1 MATRVFR
8 TQTQVGALAVLQR
21 IFRTSQ
27 WPSRIQTWSARCSG
41 RRRCVGEPLRTSA
54 RLERDGIQSAGR
66 TLSLVPFRA
75 LIAKPPG
82 QADKALWSPPTGP
95 GATAPPSAR
104 RALALALFEAGVPTC
119 APSAL
124 PAVPCIP
131 TWNVMGRRC
140 AVAWPRRRVLGRCGR
155 WPRAARYPARRG
167 QQPRAR
173 RNSLICSVNR
183 PFTCGDC
190 VRACERA
197 RGAEKQSLSR
207 QFGPFASRL
216 RTRAQDRRT
225 QGV

>member
-27 WPSRIQTWSARCSG
+27 WPSGIQTWSARCSG
-41 RRRCVGEPLRTSA
+41 RRRCVGEPLCTSA

-66 TLSLVPFRA
+66 TLSLVQFRA

-104 RALALALFEAGVPTC
+104 RALARALFEAGVPTC

-140 AVAWPRRRVLGRCGR
+140 AAAWPAPSGPGQMWSTAARSALS
-155 WPRAARYPARRG
+155 RAARSAATREEEFLDLLRESTLYLRR
-167 QQPRAR
+167 
-173 RNSLICSVNR
+173 L
-183 PFTCGDC
+183 
-190 VRACERA
+190 RACERA
-197 RGAEKQSLSR
+197 RGAEKQSVSR

>member
-1 MATRVFR
+1 M
-8 TQTQVGALAVLQR
+8 
-21 IFRTSQ
+21 
-27 WPSRIQTWSARCSG
+27 
-41 RRRCVGEPLRTSA
+41 RRRAFAHLRTI
-54 RLERDGIQSAGR
+54 RERRHQIVR
-66 TLSLVPFRA
+66 TLSLVQFRA

-82 QADKALWSPPTGP
+82 QADKALWSLPTGP

-155 WPRAARYPARRG
+155 RPRAARYPARRG

-183 PFTCGDC
+183 PFTSIEPIRSEIVAVPPRCC
-190 VRACERA
+190 PSSALNAWTSPRMCRIRVIVLVR
-197 RGAEKQSLSR
+197 
-207 QFGPFASRL
+207 PFLIMA
-216 RTRAQDRRT
+216 
-225 QGV
+225 

>member
-27 WPSRIQTWSARCSG
+27 WPSGIQTWSARCSG
-41 RRRCVGEPLRTSA
+41 RRRWVGEPLRTSA

-66 TLSLVPFRA
+66 TLSLVQFRA
-75 LIAKPPG
+75 RIAKPPG
-82 QADKALWSPPTGP
+82 QADKALWSLPTGP

-140 AVAWPRRRVLGRCGR
+140 AVAWPAPSGPGQMWSTASRSALS
-155 WPRAARYPARRG
+155 RAARSAATREEEFLDLLRESTLYLRR
-167 QQPRAR
+167 
-173 RNSLICSVNR
+173 L
-183 PFTCGDC
+183 
-190 VRACERA
+190 RACERA
-197 RGAEKQSLSR
+197 RGAEKQSVSR